1 MSNNASNNNSFA
13 AAFTSDLEQHFSKYI
28 SALVDWA
35 EFASQMETQNGVSK
49 VTARLEYELS
59 NRCNGIWA
67 ALYGN
72 TTDVT
77 FIPDR
82 NTEMDQRTRLRAPWI
97 EGCSSSRSAACR
109 KSSPSCGPNCIPHH
123 LCTVVPPTFSAAM
136 PVGAVTATSIAP
148 ESKNCLSSV
157 LLPVPAWPV
166 RNTFPPVVAHA
177 MNRSSGVGSNSASAG
192 QVVVSIS
199 VGRDQDVCH
208 RLCELDVAQAV
219 VDRCLAVGLKELAEH
234 GAVAGLV
241 AQPEVPRDRSQ
252 TPVRPVV
259 TELP

>member
-13 AAFTSDLEQHFSKYI
+13 AAFTSDLEQHFAKYI

-82 NTEMDQRTRLRAPWI
+82 NTEMDQRTRFCARLNVQYWESRRNDYRAKNPHVDKAKP
-97 EGCSSSRSAACR
+97 EYSSTEAANDMEWLNIIVSFKEALLNYNR
-109 KSSPSCGPNCIPHH
+109 LVAEYHMVKSQYELVTGSEY
-123 LCTVVPPTFSAAM
+123 VYVPYKVQPKA
-136 PVGAVTATSIAP
+136 TA
-148 ESKNCLSSV
+148 SKANAKL
-157 LLPVPAWPV
+157 
-166 RNTFPPVVAHA
+166 
-177 MNRSSGVGSNSASAG
+177 ASA
-192 QVVVSIS
+192 
-199 VGRDQDVCH
+199 
-208 RLCELDVAQAV
+208 LLDAA
-219 VDRCLAVGLKELAEH
+219 
-234 GAVAGLV
+234 
-241 AQPEVPRDRSQ
+241 
-252 TPVRPVV
+252 
-259 TELP
+259 